1 MRAKVCLWVAV
12 ATSFLL
18 GSSAWAAR
26 NMTLEFHE
34 PETRPKS
41 LLVVPVQA
49 QLQISRVGQ
58 NEPVVAESAE
68 WESKS
73 LEDLVAGLEAK
84 GYSVSVLQQ
93 DSVAQ
98 DPELQQ
104 LVTEVN
110 SDYDDTS
117 TQMAR
122 KPKEILKRRYNIGSA
137 ARQLAQKQ
145 GADAIVIPRVN
156 ASAQAGGA
164 LVMSALVGGGTPN
177 MAIMSLT
184 VVDAGT
190 ADVEAYFVGVGGGLN
205 VDKLKAAD
213 DAVIQKMVDKSLK
226 KYPQSDKTLKLGKKA
241 RARAVARSVPEAED
255 EAVIDDL
262 EDLIGSSEGL

>member
-1 MRAKVCLWVAV
+1 MRAKFFLLVAV

-18 GSSAWAAR
+18 GNSAWAAR

-34 PETRPKS
+34 PETRPKT

-58 NEPVVAESAE
+58 NEPVVAESAQ

-73 LEDLVAGLEAK
+73 LEDLIAGLEAK
-84 GYSVSVLQQ
+84 GYSVSVVDGENQE
-93 DSVAQ
+93 
-98 DPELQQ
+98 PEVQR

-110 SDYDDTS
+110 SDYDDAS

-122 KPKEILKRRYNIGSA
+122 KPKEILKRRYNIGSS
-137 ARQLAQKQ
+137 ARELAQKH
-145 GADAIVIPRVN
+145 GADALVIPRVS

-177 MAIMSLT
+177 MAVMSLT

-190 ADVEAYFVGVGGGLN
+190 GDVEAYFVGVGGGLN

-213 DAVIQKMVDKSLK
+213 DTVIQKMVDKSLK

-241 RARAVARSVPEAED
+241 RARAVARSVPEAEE

-262 EDLIGSSEGL
+262 EDLIGSSGE